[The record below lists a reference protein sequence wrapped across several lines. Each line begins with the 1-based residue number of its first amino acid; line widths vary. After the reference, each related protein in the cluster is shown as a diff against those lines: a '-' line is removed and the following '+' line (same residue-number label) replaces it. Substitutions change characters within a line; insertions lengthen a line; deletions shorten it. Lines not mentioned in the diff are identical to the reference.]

1 MHSNIDM
8 EKTKL
13 KLKIFKHSSQS
24 NYKTLKLLKVY
35 VSKNIL
41 YLRNKIRKEAKK
53 THNMSFLLKAYIFIS
68 QEKRLS
74 QLHNSKVHFYF
85 LRLKWFVSKIFDR
98 DTKFGRVLYFVS
110 GCH

>member
-1 MHSNIDM
+1 M

-41 YLRNKIRKEAKK
+41 YLRNKTRKEAKK
-53 THNMSFLLKAYIFIS
+53 THNMSFY
-68 QEKRLS
+68 
-74 QLHNSKVHFYF
+74 
-85 LRLKWFVSKIFDR
+85 
-98 DTKFGRVLYFVS
+98 
-110 GCH
+110 